1 MKNIFNFKNKKNH
14 DEPNE
19 NLGMDLESAKTKVD
33 LRKKT
38 ISNIC
43 LTKKEFNG
51 INNVKFNVIV
61 VIDAS
66 GSTSNLYING
76 TIQNVINRLLPMA
89 LKFDDDGELKL
100 YLFNHKFFKEKNV
113 TTDNF
118 FNYVK
123 ENDLYNKYVY
133 GGTNYSSIMKAII
146 NFTMN
151 TKKNN
156 NPTYVIFITD
166 GDNSDKE
173 EAKKAIIEASDKPIF
188 WQFVGVGN
196 EKFKF
201 LELLDNIPGRVI
213 DNANF
218 FSLKDINEISDT
230 ELYENVMKELPIWL
244 KEAKDKKILT
254 L

>member
-1 MKNIFNFKNKKNH
+1 MKNIFNFRNKKNC
-14 DEPNE
+14 NE
-19 NLGMDLESAKTKVD
+19 SNKNLGTDLESAKTKVD
-33 LRKKT
+33 LRKKA

-43 LTKKEFNG
+43 LTKQEFKG

-61 VIDAS
+61 VIAAS

-89 LKFDDDGELKL
+89 LKFDDKELKL

-113 TTDNF
+113 TMDNF

-146 NFTMN
+146 NLTMN
-151 TKKNN
+151 IEKNN

-173 EAKKAIIEASDKPIF
+173 EAKKVIIEASDKPIF

-196 EKFKF
+196 ERFKF

-230 ELYENVMKELPIWL
+230 ELYEKIMKELPTWF